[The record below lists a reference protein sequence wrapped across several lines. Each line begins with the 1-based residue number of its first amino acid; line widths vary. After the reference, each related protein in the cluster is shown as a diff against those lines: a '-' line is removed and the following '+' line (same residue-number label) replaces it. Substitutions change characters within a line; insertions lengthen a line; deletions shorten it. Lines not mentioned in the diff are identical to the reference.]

1 MGPDAEL
8 GKGTNLDKA
17 RDAARYLWD
26 AQQKRETY
34 HNLPPDL
41 APLDTREAYAAQD
54 AYHALAEPVRGPIAG
69 MKIATTTKVMQEL
82 MGIDHPCGGGIF
94 ANTIHNSPARL
105 ACADFVNLRIEC
117 EIAVRLGADLAGS
130 AKYDAA
136 NVRPMVADVMPAFEL
151 IEDRHAVYRDTR
163 ALSMIA
169 DNCWNAGIVVGA
181 PARLGSLD
189 IDALRGRL
197 TIDGRL
203 VSEGKAD
210 RPLEALAWLA
220 NLAVERGSPIRKGMI
235 VITGSVVATVSVAP
249 GDTAVFT
256 VDGLGETRLELV

>member
-1 MGPDAEL
+1 L
-8 GKGTNLDKA
+8 NKA
-17 RDAARYLWD
+17 DEAAQFLWE
-26 AQQKRETY
+26 AHRARRAY
-34 HNLPPDL
+34 RNLPPEL
-41 APLDTREAYAAQD
+41 APADTREAYAAQ
-54 AYHALAEPVRGPIAG
+54 AAFHALAAPARGAVAG

-94 ANTIHNSPARL
+94 AKTIHRSPARL

-117 EIAVRLGADLAGS
+117 EIAVRVASELSGRGP
-130 AKYDAA
+130 YTAA
-136 NVRPMVADVMPAFEL
+136 NVREDVAEVMPAFEL
-151 IEDRHAVYRDTR
+151 IEDRRAVYRETN

-169 DNCWNAGIVVGA
+169 DNCWNAGIVIG
-181 PARLGSLD
+181 PAKKFDRSID

-197 TIDGRL
+197 AISGKP
-203 VSEGKAD
+203 VAEGKAD

-220 NLAVERGSPIRKGMI
+220 NLAAERRKPIRKDMV

-256 VDGLGETRLELV
+256 IDGLGEVRLELV

>member
-1 MGPDAEL
+1 M
-8 GKGTNLDKA
+8 NKA
-17 RDAARYLWD
+17 GEAARFLWE
-26 AQQKRETY
+26 AHQARRAY
-34 HNLPPDL
+34 RNLPPEL
-41 APLDTREAYAAQD
+41 APASTKEAYAAQD
-54 AYHALAEPVRGPIAG
+54 AFHALAAPARGAVAG

-94 ANTIHNSPARL
+94 AKTIHRSPARL

-117 EIAVRLGADLAGS
+117 EIAVRVASELSGRGP
-130 AKYDAA
+130 YTAA
-136 NVRPMVADVMPAFEL
+136 NVRDNVAELMPSFEL
-151 IEDRHAVYRDTR
+151 IEDRRAVYRETN

-169 DNCWNAGIVVGA
+169 DNCWNAGIVVG
-181 PARLGSLD
+181 PAKKLDRSID

-197 TIDGRL
+197 AINSKP
-203 VSEGKAD
+203 VAEGKAD

-220 NLAVERGSPIRKGMI
+220 NLAVERGNPIKKDMI

-256 VDGLGETRLELV
+256 IDGLGEVKLELT

>member
-1 MGPDAEL
+1 LGDSDNAAKAAEFL
-8 GKGTNLDKA
+8 WNAHRA
-17 RDAARYLWD
+17 R
-26 AQQKRETY
+26 KVY
-34 HNLPPDL
+34 HNLPPDM
-41 APLDTREAYAAQD
+41 APRDTREAYAAQD
-54 AYHALAEPVRGPIAG
+54 AFHALAAATRGPVAG

-94 ANTIHNSPARL
+94 GSTIHSSPARL

-117 EIAVRLGADLAGS
+117 EIAVRLGADLAGP
-130 AKYDAA
+130 AIYDAA

-151 IEDRHAVYRDTR
+151 IEDRHAVYRDTS

-181 PARLGSLD
+181 PARFESLD

-197 TIDGRL
+197 TIGGRL

-210 RPLEALAWLA
+210 RPLDALAWLA
-220 NLAVERGSPIRKGMI
+220 NLAVERGKPIRKDMI
-235 VITGSVVATVSVAP
+235 VITGSVVATVSIAP

-256 VDGLGETRLELV
+256 IDGLGETRLELV

>member
-1 MGPDAEL
+1 
-8 GKGTNLDKA
+8 LDKA
-17 RDAARYLWD
+17 RAAADYLWS
-26 AQQKRETY
+26 AHRARRSY

-41 APLDTREAYAAQD
+41 APRDTREAYAMQD
-54 AYHALAEPVRGPIAG
+54 AFHEAAAPSRGPVAG

-94 ANTIHNSPARL
+94 ARTIHRSPARL
-105 ACADFVNLRIEC
+105 ACKDFVNLRIEC
-117 EIAVRLGADLAGS
+117 EIAVRVASELSGRGP
-130 AKYDAA
+130 YTAA
-136 NVRPMVADVMPAFEL
+136 NVREDVAEVMPAFEL
-151 IEDRHAVYRDTR
+151 IEDRHAVYRETN
-163 ALSMIA
+163 ALSMVA
-169 DNCWNAGIVVGA
+169 DNCWNAGIVIG
-181 PARLGSLD
+181 PAKKFDTGID

-197 TIDGRL
+197 AINGKA

-220 NLAVERGSPIRKGMI
+220 NLAVKRGKPLRKDMI

-256 VDGLGETRLELV
+256 VDGLGETRLELA